1 MGGECSHHCAILVAL
16 THYCSD
22 DGRITVSSFVCR
34 LYLGSAVVR
43 AVALHHY
50 GLVCRKPEVTSWR
63 IEFGF
68 QKTIQSELC
77 EDLQIYLFI
86 YLFIYLKC
94 IFILQ
99 HIKVEDTPNC
109 VFWDFDIKF
118 VFLCV

>member
-1 MGGECSHHCAILVAL
+1 MGGECSHHCAILAAL
-16 THYCSD
+16 AHYCSD
-22 DGRITVSSFVCR
+22 DGRITVSSFVFR

-86 YLFIYLKC
+86 YLFEMHFYIAAYKSRGYA
-94 IFILQ
+94 Q
-99 HIKVEDTPNC
+99 
-109 VFWDFDIKF
+109 
-118 VFLCV
+118 LCLLGF

>member
-1 MGGECSHHCAILVAL
+1 MGGECSHHCAILAAL
-16 THYCSD
+16 AHYCSD
-22 DGRITVSSFVCR
+22 DGRITVSSFVFR

-86 YLFIYLKC
+86 YLFI
-94 IFILQ
+94 LQ
-99 HIKVEDTPNC
+99 HIKVEDTPHC

>member
-1 MGGECSHHCAILVAL
+1 MGGECSHHCAILAAL
-16 THYCSD
+16 AHYYPD
-22 DGRITVSSFVCR
+22 DGRITVSSFVFR

-43 AVALHHY
+43 AVALHHF
-50 GLVCRKPEVTSWR
+50 GLVCRNPEVTSWW
-63 IEFGF
+63 IELGF

-86 YLFIYLKC
+86 YLKS

-99 HIKVEDTPNC
+99 NTKAEDTPNC